1 MAEFWDFVT
10 GLLNHDKNALQV
22 EVSNAGD
29 IGVPD
34 ESELATAIGA
44 ALTAAGLQT
53 ILRGLAV
60 STLPPIKYVK
70 ISASASGDNIV
81 VAAVTGKKIRAYAY
95 TAVGAAAVGAKWC
108 SDVVGGTQ
116 VDISGV
122 MAFDAN
128 GGAAPAFDGG
138 LFETGVGKALVLNL
152 ASAVAVGGHIA
163 YAEI

>member
-29 IGVPD
+29 IGVPN

-53 ILRGLAV
+53 ILSGLAV

-81 VAAVTGKKIRAYAY
+81 VAAVTGKKIRAR
-95 TAVGAAAVGAKWC
+95 
-108 SDVVGGTQ
+108 
-116 VDISGV
+116 
-122 MAFDAN
+122 
-128 GGAAPAFDGG
+128 DG
-138 LFETGVGKALVLNL
+138 LEAIWTLLRYRFKRL
-152 ASAVAVGGHIA
+152 
-163 YAEI
+163 